1 MEGLAVFGQEEFWNT
16 HMKQSIPSK
25 QVSEAAR
32 KTAVSF
38 VLYSVLMLNAGW
50 AAVLRP
56 GTAPTDGIRIVANLE
71 EAAGGPVRLA
81 VLVFFALDCPVC
93 WEELFEVRY
102 VTEKLS
108 LPVALIGI
116 SAESA
121 AELEP
126 FLAKHAF
133 FYPVVSDRG
142 RELFRRFRV
151 RLEPFVVV
159 LDGDRVIYQDNTSEG
174 MDTRREN
181 LKRCLLEISA
191 KRPS

>member
-1 MEGLAVFGQEEFWNT
+1 MRKMASCFVF
-16 HMKQSIPSK
+16 
-25 QVSEAAR
+25 
-32 KTAVSF
+32 
-38 VLYSVLMLNAGW
+38 YSVLMLNAGW
-50 AAVLRP
+50 AAAPRP
-56 GTAPTDGIRIVANLE
+56 GTAATDRIRIVASVE
-71 EAAGGPVRLA
+71 EAAGGPARLA

-102 VTEKLS
+102 VIEKHGLG
-108 LPVALIGI
+108 LAFIGI
-116 SAESA
+116 SADSP

-159 LDGDRVIYQDNTSEG
+159 IDGDRVVYQDDTSEG

-181 LKRCLLEISA
+181 LQRCLLEISA